1 MLMKMIRN
9 QVATWLGG
17 LVCAC
22 LPMAAF
28 GQAYPAK
35 PIRLIVPFAAG
46 GGSDV
51 VARMIGAELTKA
63 WGQPIVV
70 ENRAGA
76 GGIIGAEHVLRSPP
90 DGYTMLLVEVGGLTI
105 RSLLNKVPF
114 DLLKDF
120 AGVAVVAYGP
130 NVLIT
135 SPALPANSVSELIA
149 LAKARPGQLNFALP
163 GVGSVAH
170 LAGVELE
177 QTTGVK
183 FNYVSYK
190 GGGPAMLDVLS
201 GQVDFSVNGV
211 LATLPHIKSG
221 KLRALAVATKEPH
234 PALPGV
240 PTISATIPGHESGS
254 RQAVLASAAVPRD
267 IIAKWNAEIARINAL
282 PESRER
288 LAALGALP
296 EFHSPAEFQ
305 SLIAAD
311 HRRWARIIEKGQI
324 KGE

>member
-1 MLMKMIRN
+1 MSSKAFRWIS
-9 QVATWLGG
+9 G
-17 LVCAC
+17 LSALFLAC
-22 LPMAAF
+22 VSAAVHA
-28 GQAYPAK
+28 QAYPTK
-35 PIRLIVPFAAG
+35 PIRLVVPFAAS

-76 GGIIGAEHVLRSPP
+76 GGIIGAEHVFRSAP
-90 DGYTMLLVEVGGLTI
+90 DGYTMLLLEVGGLTI
-105 RSLLNKVPF
+105 RSLLRKLPF
-114 DLLKDF
+114 DLLQDF
-120 AGVAVVAYGP
+120 KGVAVVAYGP

-135 SPALPANSVSELIA
+135 HPSLPAQSVSELIA
-149 LAKARPGQLNFALP
+149 LAKARSGQLNFAIP

-177 QTTGVK
+177 QSFGSK

-190 GGGPAMLDVLS
+190 GGGPAILDLMS
-201 GQVDFSVNGV
+201 GQVDFSVNGL
-211 LATLPHIKSG
+211 LASLPHIKSG
-221 KLRALAVATKEPH
+221 KIRVLAVATKEPH

-240 PTISATIPGHESGS
+240 PTISQTIPGHESGS
-254 RQAVLASAAVPRD
+254 RQAVLAPSGVPAE
-267 IIAKWNAEIARINAL
+267 IIAKWNTEIMRIVAQ
-282 PESRER
+282 PEMKER

-296 EFHSPAEFQ
+296 EFMSPAQFQ
-305 SLIAAD
+305 QLIAAD
-311 HRRWARIIEKGQI
+311 RKRWAAIIEKGQI